1 MKTRKRSLTKP
12 GSACQITFEL
22 ASSELPE
29 AIQVESVHLVGE
41 FNDWDTTAMPMTAE
55 VGVFRIVLELAPGR
69 EYQFRYLINGQH
81 WFNDPHAGAFV
92 PNGFGG
98 ENCVVGT
105 PVDAGVDQ
113 TGQEG

>member
-1 MKTRKRSLTKP
+1 
-12 GSACQITFEL
+12 
-22 ASSELPE
+22 
-29 AIQVESVHLVGE
+29 
-41 FNDWDTTAMPMTAE
+41 
-55 VGVFRIVLELAPGR
+55 LAPGR

-92 PNGFGG
+92 PNGYGG